1 MEAQEGVP
9 VQVNKSLVEGGWST
23 VGYTILQMV
32 MGIILHPCLKALYP
46 LEHNK
51 YGDAK
56 NTLSVVDT
64 FFAALLL
71 LLSRVIFSYRSFAS
85 VPWVA
90 VVRQTFFPGACI
102 FLSIT
107 LATLA
112 NYESYWT
119 FVVLGPVTLIFL
131 VILSHFWQGVTPNSG
146 QLGALC
152 VVFVGSVLV
161 VINVL
166 LGKTGTEPPDG
177 WTVAVVSSLAFHAN
191 QAFGCIVVRN
201 ACVSLLTNDNVT
213 VLDLTLGKVTWACL
227 LCIPY
232 AWMTEHG
239 KGWSILL
246 NARGTASVYIIAS
259 IIITCGFQTAT
270 IGVISRL
277 QSIAATL
284 VSEQK
289 LPITTHLALF
299 LSGTSIAKYLHLKWD
314 GSASNLIGVAC
325 GVVGAVL
332 FFVASRWGVQ
342 KGDLIQP
349 IHTPATNTR
358 PSSPPLNEHNNDV

>member
-1 MEAQEGVP
+1 MSAPLVADLEPGKHANSSAIEAPMRVS
-9 VQVNKSLVEGGWST
+9 KSVVEGGWAT
-23 VGYTILQMV
+23 VGYTTLQMV

-46 LEHNK
+46 LEDGK

-64 FFAALLL
+64 FFAVLLL
-71 LLSRVIFSYRSFAS
+71 LLIRVLFSYRSFVR

-90 VVRQTFFPGACI
+90 VFPQTFFPGACI

-131 VILSHFWQGVTPNSG
+131 VILSHFWQGVTPNPG

-161 VINVL
+161 VINVA
-166 LGKTGTEPPDG
+166 LGKTGEKPPDG
-177 WTVAVVSSLAFHAN
+177 WTVAVVSSLVFHAN
-191 QAFGCIVVRN
+191 QAFGSIVIRN

-213 VLDLTLGKVTWACL
+213 VLDLSIGKVTWACL
-227 LCIPY
+227 LSIPY
-232 AWMTEHG
+232 AWITEHW
-239 KGWSILL
+239 KGYSILF
-246 NARGTASVYIIAS
+246 NAHGMASVYIIAS
-259 IIITCGFQTAT
+259 IIITLCFQTAG
-270 IGVISRL
+270 IGVTSRL

-289 LPITTHLALF
+289 LPITTLLALF
-299 LSGTSIAKYLHLKWD
+299 LSGTSVAKVLHLKWD

-325 GVVGAVL
+325 GVVGAVG
-332 FFVASRWGVQ
+332 FFVASRWDVQ
-342 KGDLIQP
+342 RRESF
-349 IHTPATNTR
+349 A
-358 PSSPPLNEHNNDV
+358 NEEAQQ